1 MTMLSFCHWLERT
14 PGAVAIGENM
24 WVFGAIVSTHV
35 LSLGVFFGT
44 IVMLDLRLL
53 GQGMRTTPISDL
65 VERLLPW
72 TRASFALMALSGA
85 LLIWTEAVKCY
96 TSTSFRIKMALII
109 LAGINILVFH
119 RGTYRTAAAWD
130 NAAGLPTRAKLAGFL
145 SLLLWTGV
153 LVAGRAV
160 GYNY

>member
-1 MTMLSFCHWLERT
+1 
-14 PGAVAIGENM
+14 
-24 WVFGAIVSTHV
+24 
-35 LSLGVFFGT
+35 
-44 IVMLDLRLL
+44 
-53 GQGMRTTPISDL
+53 MRTTPVSDL

-96 TSTSFRIKMALII
+96 TSTSFRIKMALIL

-130 NAAGLPTRAKLAGFL
+130 NAAELPTRAKLAGFL

>member
-1 MTMLSFCHWLERT
+1 MLSFCHWLEHT
-14 PGAVAIGENM
+14 PGAVAIGENR
-24 WVFGAIVSTHV
+24 WIFGAIVSAHV

-53 GQGMRTTPISDL
+53 GQGMRTTPVSDL

-96 TSTSFRIKMALII
+96 SSTSFRIKMALIL

-119 RGTYRTAAAWD
+119 RGTYRTVGAWD
-130 NAAGLPTRAKLAGFL
+130 NAAELPARAKLAGFL

-153 LVAGRAV
+153 LAAGRAV